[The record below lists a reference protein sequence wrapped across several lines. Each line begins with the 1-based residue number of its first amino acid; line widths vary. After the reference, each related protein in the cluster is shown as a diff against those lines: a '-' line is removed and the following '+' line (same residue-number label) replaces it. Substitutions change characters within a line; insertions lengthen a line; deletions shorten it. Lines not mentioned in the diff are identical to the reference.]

1 MFTIEQRAGNVS
13 TKANKHH
20 PDTED
25 PVPCTEYTEYSVHC
39 AVQHRD
45 STVYTFNRIKKETN
59 TQLSKTHPCR
69 VIQTCTPITSI
80 ELNDL
85 TWDRFIFWKLFE
97 FIQFLFQVSWLVI
110 EPIRFHNVDD
120 WVEILSDWYDWFN
133 SIDLK
138 NAKNGQRHITFSQIE
153 QRNRSFFSEK
163 SQEYIELFDRFDW
176 IIWDIL
182 VSWSNR
188 LICRYLV
195 AWLNWLK
202 YSSYTDS

>member
-1 MFTIEQRAGNVS
+1 MFQQKQINITQTQRIQFPVQS
-13 TKANKHH
+13 TRS
-20 PDTED
+20 TL
-25 PVPCTEYTEYSVHC
+25 YTVLYSTGIPLYI
-39 AVQHRD
+39 R
-45 STVYTFNRIKKETN
+45 STVSKKETN
-59 TQLSKTHPCR
+59 TQLSTTHPCR

-85 TWDRFIFWKLFE
+85 TLNRFIFWKLFE

-138 NAKNGQRHITFSQIE
+138 NAKNGQRHITFSQID
-153 QRNRSFFSEK
+153 QRNRSFFSPK
-163 SQEYIELFDRFDW
+163 KGQEYIELFDRFDW

-182 VSWSNR
+182 VNWSNR
-188 LICRYLV
+188 LIC
-195 AWLNWLK
+195 
-202 YSSYTDS
+202 T

>member
-1 MFTIEQRAGNVS
+1 MFQQKQINITQTQRIQFPVQS
-13 TKANKHH
+13 TRS
-20 PDTED
+20 TL
-25 PVPCTEYTEYSVHC
+25 YTVLYSTGIPLYI
-39 AVQHRD
+39 R
-45 STVYTFNRIKKETN
+45 STVSKKETN
-59 TQLSKTHPCR
+59 TQLSTTHPCR

-85 TWDRFIFWKLFE
+85 TLKRFIFWKLFE

-110 EPIRFHNVDD
+110 ESIRFHNVDD

-138 NAKNGQRHITFSQIE
+138 NAKNGQRHITFSQID
-153 QRNRSFFSEK
+153 QRNRSFFSKKRSGIYWAVWSIWLNHMRHSCEL
-163 SQEYIELFDRFDW
+163 IE
-176 IIWDIL
+176 
-182 VSWSNR
+182 SAHM
-188 LICRYLV
+188 YLV